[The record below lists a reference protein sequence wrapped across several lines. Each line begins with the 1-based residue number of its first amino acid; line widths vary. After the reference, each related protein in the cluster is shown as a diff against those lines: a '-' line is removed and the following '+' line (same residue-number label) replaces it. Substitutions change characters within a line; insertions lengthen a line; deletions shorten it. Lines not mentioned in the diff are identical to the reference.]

1 MLISASFRLETIMDK
16 IASKSHL
23 SVQVDVLLS
32 VRETTGRQSLKPVA
46 EYHGIDCCIK
56 LQRQPA
62 QLRATSCVLVSNS

>member
-1 MLISASFRLETIMDK
+1 MDK
-16 IASKSHL
+16 IAAKSHL

-32 VRETTGRQSLKPVA
+32 KRETTGRQSLKPVA
-46 EYHGIDCCIK
+46 KYLIDSCIK